1 MRELMKKK
9 IENFQVL
16 MEILESLFLLICLD
30 LSHGLIVSEVLCQE
44 SFYGDYRRSFF
55 LRDFWNCLPLEF
67 FKVVFSV
74 LLSAAAALAANYLAY
89 STMSDGIFLKVHR
102 TFLLS
107 SFRGCWIFFCARSMW
122 TYNDAA
128 IELTAAVIVKLIQQH
143 GLEFR
148 EGTKPLAKKTF

>member
-55 LRDFWNCLPLEF
+55 F
-67 FKVVFSV
+67 FAWFLKLF
-74 LLSAAAALAANYLAY
+74 AL
-89 STMSDGIFLKVHR
+89 GIF
-102 TFLLS
+102 
-107 SFRGCWIFFCARSMW
+107 
-122 TYNDAA
+122 
-128 IELTAAVIVKLIQQH
+128 
-143 GLEFR
+143 
-148 EGTKPLAKKTF
+148 

>member
-55 LRDFWNCLPLEF
+55 FLRDFLKWF
-67 FKVVFSV
+67 SVFS
-74 LLSAAAALAANYLAY
+74 YQ
-89 STMSDGIFLKVHR
+89 R
-102 TFLLS
+102 
-107 SFRGCWIFFCARSMW
+107 
-122 TYNDAA
+122 
-128 IELTAAVIVKLIQQH
+128 
-143 GLEFR
+143 
-148 EGTKPLAKKTF
+148 PLHWQRITLPTPQ